1 MGLVGCRRDG
11 ERRKAPGKGSPRF
24 AAFAEPPETARKAG
38 FLAMC
43 LPFDAFGS
51 EFFG

>member
-1 MGLVGCRRDG
+1 LAPSAGPRSLTAFVG
-11 ERRKAPGKGSPRF
+11 
-24 AAFAEPPETARKAG
+24 PPETARGAW
-38 FLAMC
+38 FLRIC

>member
-1 MGLVGCRRDG
+1 VGP
-11 ERRKAPGKGSPRF
+11 APFS
-24 AAFAEPPETARKAG
+24 AFAGPPETARGAL